1 MASLYAQNRI
11 IPAASVP
18 PKAGMAGTAFDS
30 ATRGNYGP
38 RRVPL
43 ARPPEVVS
51 ESRMKFNLAPT
62 MACVCLVATLAA
74 CGQTP
79 DKQAQAPAQQPGQSV
94 ISAAASQALARA
106 EADVAEARG
115 KFALW
120 TSTENA
126 FAKAR
131 EAARAG
137 DSAEVLRQA
146 GIASELARLGM
157 EQLNYPSTA
166 PR

>member
-1 MASLYAQNRI
+1 
-11 IPAASVP
+11 
-18 PKAGMAGTAFDS
+18 
-30 ATRGNYGP
+30 
-38 RRVPL
+38 
-43 ARPPEVVS
+43 
-51 ESRMKFNLAPT
+51 MKFHLAAT
-62 MACVCLVATLAA
+62 TACVCLVATLAA

-79 DKQAQAPAQQPGQSV
+79 DKPAQAPAPQPGQPA

-120 TSTENA
+120 TSAEHA
-126 FAKAR
+126 LAKAR
-131 EAARAG
+131 EAALAG

-146 GIASELARLGM
+146 GMASELARLGM

>member
-1 MASLYAQNRI
+1 
-11 IPAASVP
+11 
-18 PKAGMAGTAFDS
+18 
-30 ATRGNYGP
+30 
-38 RRVPL
+38 
-43 ARPPEVVS
+43 
-51 ESRMKFNLAPT
+51 MKFNLASAT
-62 MACVCLVATLAA
+62 ACVCLVATLSA

-79 DKQAQAPAQQPGQSV
+79 DKPAQAPASQPGQPV

-126 FAKAR
+126 IAKAR

-157 EQLNYPSTA
+157 EQLHYPSTA

>member
-1 MASLYAQNRI
+1 
-11 IPAASVP
+11 
-18 PKAGMAGTAFDS
+18 
-30 ATRGNYGP
+30 
-38 RRVPL
+38 
-43 ARPPEVVS
+43 
-51 ESRMKFNLAPT
+51 MKFNLAT
-62 MACVCLVATLAA
+62 SMASACLVATLTA

-79 DKQAQAPAQQPGQSV
+79 DKPAQEPAPRPAQPA

-120 TSTENA
+120 TSAETA
-126 FAKAR
+126 IAKAR

-146 GIASELARLGM
+146 AIASELVRLGL